1 MGVTVHACIHMLAHA
16 CCCIFFMCVKHNRN
30 FEVKICALLAKMA
43 GMWIKKSIFA
53 VKIPLI
59 APTYIFFGGGGGADL
74 YICPPPPR
82 FLYSGSYAYSYTVST
97 KRAPLCAY
105 ICIARCSSN
114 WIKGSHT
121 HALHSPTNIPLLKT
135 NH

>member
-1 MGVTVHACIHMLAHA
+1 MLAHA

-59 APTYIFFGGGGGADL
+59 APTYIFFGGGGG
-74 YICPPPPR
+74 
-82 FLYSGSYAYSYTVST
+82 S
-97 KRAPLCAY
+97 
-105 ICIARCSSN
+105 
-114 WIKGSHT
+114 
-121 HALHSPTNIPLLKT
+121 
-135 NH
+135 